1 MGSDE
6 VLERNSSTPRPL
18 VCNTAS
24 AQPKSDLPVRS
35 GSSHGRE
42 TALKLPKHGI
52 SSNLDGIVKRL
63 NWLLGERGRYRV
75 SRGPHSPTLNIET
88 RCMSERSFTENP
100 SERAVNLITNM

>member
-18 VCNTAS
+18 VCNTA
-24 AQPKSDLPVRS
+24 VRS

-52 SSNLDGIVKRL
+52 TSNLDGIVKRL
-63 NWLLGERGRYRV
+63 IWLLGERGRYRV